1 MLIDWFTVSAQVLN
15 FLVLVWLM
23 KRFLY
28 QPILDAIDAREKLIA
43 TQLADADAKK
53 VEATRERDEFQQKI
67 TAFESER
74 ATLLTKATDEAES
87 ERQRLMEAAH
97 QAADAASV
105 QRRNSLQSEAQ
116 NLNQELVQR
125 TQDEVF
131 AIARK
136 TLGDL
141 ASTSLE
147 QRASEVFTNRLRD
160 LDSETKAKLTAA
172 LNSASDPALVR
183 SAFDLPTAERTA
195 IQTALNETF
204 DAQISVRFE
213 TAPELVGGIELTAN
227 GQKVAWSIAEYLVSM
242 QEGVG
247 ELLQV
252 PTKP

>member
-1 MLIDWFTVSAQVLN
+1 MLIDWFTVGAQVLN

-28 QPILDAIDAREKLIA
+28 QPILNAIDAREKLIA
-43 TQLADADAKK
+43 TELADADAKK
-53 VEATRERDEFQQKI
+53 VEATRERDEFQQKN

-74 ATLLTKATDEAES
+74 ATLLTKVTDEAEA
-87 ERQRLMEAAH
+87 ERRRLMEAAH
-97 QAADAASV
+97 QAADAASD
-105 QRRNSLQSEAQ
+105 QRRSSLQSEAQ
-116 NLNQELVQR
+116 NLNQEIVRR

-141 ASTSLE
+141 ASVSLE
-147 QRASEVFTNRLRD
+147 QRASEVFTNRLRNI
-160 LDSETKAKLTAA
+160 DSDTKGKLTAA

-183 SAFDLPTAERTA
+183 SAFDLPDAERAA
-195 IQTALNETF
+195 IQSAINETF
-204 DAQISVRFE
+204 DSQIPVCFE

-227 GQKVAWSIAEYLVSM
+227 GQKVAWSIADYLATM

-252 PTKP
+252 PAKP